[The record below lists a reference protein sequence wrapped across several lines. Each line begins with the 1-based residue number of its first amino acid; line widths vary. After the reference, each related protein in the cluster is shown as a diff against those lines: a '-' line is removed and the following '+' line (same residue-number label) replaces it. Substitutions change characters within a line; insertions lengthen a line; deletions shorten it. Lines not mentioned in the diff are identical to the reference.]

1 MPSFDIGTFD
11 PGSHAQAY
19 NFREQGHNLGSIVS
33 DPGVGYIS
41 AGPQQGFFEQPGVK
55 EILGPSSVELH
66 NGLDSTGNL
75 HPSYLGKNLFLR
87 DTINQAILQKN
98 SFYFQQLLPI
108 QQTDQI
114 NVQWNVLQ
122 LDNLKTALETSLPS
136 QGVSKVR
143 ILRFWPTHGLRVKAG
158 LWLRRS

>member
-1 MPSFDIGTFD
+1 MPPINPMPPFDVGAT
-11 PGSHAQAY
+11 GGGYQ
-19 NFREQGHNLGSIVS
+19 FRESGHNLGSIVS

-41 AGPQQGFFEQPGVK
+41 AGPQQGFLEQPGVK
-55 EILGPSSVELH
+55 ELLGPSDVELH
-66 NGLDSTGNL
+66 NGLDAAGNL

-87 DTINQAILQKN
+87 DTVNQAILQKN

-114 NVQWNVLQ
+114 NVQWNILQ

-143 ILRFWPTHGLRVKAG
+143 NVR
-158 LWLRRS
+158 LRRKR